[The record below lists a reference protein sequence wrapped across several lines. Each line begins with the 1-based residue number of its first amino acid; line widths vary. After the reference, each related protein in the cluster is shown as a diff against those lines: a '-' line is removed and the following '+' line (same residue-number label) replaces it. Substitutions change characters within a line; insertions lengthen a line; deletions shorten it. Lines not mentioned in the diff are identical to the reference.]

1 MGLMHLPR
9 NMPRGIKNKPIGIF
23 DSGIGGLTVVKE
35 VIRYLPGESIIYFGD
50 TARVPYG
57 TKSQSTIT
65 KFAIQDVNFLLKR
78 GVKAVIAACF
88 TVSSNAM
95 DILDSKFDIPI
106 LGMVEPGVSAIKKTG
121 TKFIGIIGTQATIE
135 SKSYERRLKKEIKGV
150 RAMSRACPLFVPL
163 AEEGWVNNDV
173 AKMTVERYLLPLKKK
188 GIEALVLAC
197 THYPL
202 LKKAISEFMG
212 KDVKIILPGQELAF
226 SLKKRLAELN
236 LGSSNKDK
244 GELKVYLSDIPR
256 NFERIAKKFLGVPVL
271 NAKKVEIE
279 NKWEVKNR

>member
-1 MGLMHLPR
+1 MGLMHLQK
-9 NMPRGIKNKPIGIF
+9 NMPKNIRKQPIGIF

-35 VIRYLPGESIIYFGD
+35 VLRYLPNESIIYFGD

-65 KFAIQDVNFLLKR
+65 EFAIQDVNFLLER
-78 GVKAVIAACF
+78 GVKAVISACF

-95 DILDSKFDIPI
+95 DVLTSKFDIPI

-121 TKFIGIIGTQATIE
+121 ARFIGIIGTQATIE
-135 SKSYERRLKKEIKGV
+135 SKSYERRLKEEIKGV
-150 RAMSRACPLFVPL
+150 KVVSRACPLFVPL

-173 AKMTVERYLLPLKKK
+173 AKMTVKKYLLPLKKK

-212 KDVKIILPGQELAF
+212 KDVKIILPGQELSF
-226 SLKKRLAELN
+226 LLKQELARLNIEN
-236 LGSSNKDK
+236 NTRNKGK
-244 GELKVYLSDIPR
+244 MEVYLSDIPR
-256 NFERIAKKFLGVPVL
+256 NFERIAKKFLGIPVL
-271 NAKKVEIE
+271 NAKKVDVE
-279 NKWEVKNR
+279 NK